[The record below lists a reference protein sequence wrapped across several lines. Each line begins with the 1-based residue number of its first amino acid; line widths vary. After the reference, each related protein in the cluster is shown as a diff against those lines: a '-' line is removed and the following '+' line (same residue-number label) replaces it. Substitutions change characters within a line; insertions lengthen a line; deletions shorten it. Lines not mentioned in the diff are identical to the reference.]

1 VTVRMHRGTG
11 AAPKCPELPGVLK
24 ALFDRLQQSDGGPS
38 LWSQLEEALG
48 IVPRRIDADT
58 AATPTVP
65 VLSPHCAAKIR
76 RTARRRAPGGA
87 QHAVSF
93 APLRRIF
100 THASTGPPTGPP
112 AASGY
117 QILLRLTNGAGNG
130 WPRRPDS
137 RAAAAAPRQTRCQA
151 PPTPLV
157 SYPAC
162 PRHPR
167 LRLPRRRGWPPCAGH
182 DAGGAR
188 GRGHPRSPPPT
199 LAIPRL
205 RPYIPA
211 QAPRRCPPS
220 RTCDGPALTLPGR
233 PL

>member
-1 VTVRMHRGTG
+1 MGDQHTAPAEAYAPDPDRADLDSPDLMPAWVAYLLAMVILLLIEHSQTIRQRQLRRLALGSAGRPAQPKDSAQTPAASIDSQPDDVTVRMHRGTG

-58 AATPTVP
+58 AVTPTVP

-87 QHAVSF
+87 QHAVSL

-112 AASGY
+112 AVSGY
-117 QILLRLTNGAGNG
+117 Q
-130 WPRRPDS
+130 S
-137 RAAAAAPRQTRCQA
+137 CY
-151 PPTPLV
+151 V
-157 SYPAC
+157 
-162 PRHPR
+162 
-167 LRLPRRRGWPPCAGH
+167 
-182 DAGGAR
+182 
-188 GRGHPRSPPPT
+188 
-199 LAIPRL
+199 
-205 RPYIPA
+205 
-211 QAPRRCPPS
+211 
-220 RTCDGPALTLPGR
+220 
-233 PL
+233 